1 MLGSKSMRRSEGRKR
16 WCRTLALPPNRK
28 MAFRGGALPLLSAPH
43 ESGKSLRQAVA
54 QALRRRQ
61 PGRGHATGGGAS
73 CVVGRR
79 CCCRCCCCST
89 VRVLCFFGLCY
100 MLWRCHTHMPHLPH
114 TLLNASLSECRVQWP
129 RGKAPSNSRKQ
140 VNRASRQPGCPSRP
154 GRPDSSQTSPLLSP
168 CCPRPLHPALPI
180 GNKGMNN

>member
-16 WCRTLALPPNRK
+16 WCRTLALPPNWK
-28 MAFRGGALPLLSAPH
+28 MAFQGGALPLLSAPH

-54 QALRRRQ
+54 QILRRRQ
-61 PGRGHATGGGAS
+61 PGRGHATGAGAS

-79 CCCRCCCCST
+79 CSRCCCCST

-100 MLWRCHTHMPHLPH
+100 MMWRCHTHMPHSPH

-140 VNRASRQPGCPSRP
+140 VNRASSSPAGQAGQAGQTR
-154 GRPDSSQTSPLLSP
+154 GRPP
-168 CCPRPLHPALPI
+168 CCPPAALVHCVLPFRL
-180 GNKGMNN
+180 GTRG